1 MALPAVGDGFQVG
14 DGNTGENLVVGNSTR
29 PVLIAPAA
37 GYVGFYGKTPVVR
50 RAYTSAV
57 HATAGI
63 ATSASF
69 GATQL
74 AAIQEIQNTLIG
86 LGVWATA

>member
-1 MALPAVGDGFQVG
+1 MATTYERLDYGSADGCQIGGSSSDKV
-14 DGNTGENLVVGNSTR
+14 
-29 PVLIAPAA
+29 A
-37 GYVGFYGKTPVVR
+37 FYGAVPVAR
-50 RAYTSAV
+50 RAFSSAV
-57 HATAGI
+57 HVTSNL

-86 LGVWATA
+86 LGIWSTA

>member
-1 MALPAVGDGFQVG
+1 MALPSATDAEYLGTNGSGGMVIGQ
-14 DGNTGENLVVGNSTR
+14 
-29 PVLIAPAA
+29 AA
-37 GYVGFYGKTPVVR
+37 ADLVGFYGVTPVAQ

-57 HATAGI
+57 HLSSEL

-74 AAIQEIQNTLIG
+74 AVVNEIQATLVA

>member
-1 MALPAVGDGFQVG
+1 MPAIPASFESLGYNAPDGMQIG
-14 DGNTGENLVVGNSTR
+14 R
-29 PVLIAPAA
+29 RAA
-37 GYVGFYGKTPVVR
+37 NKVGFYGRIPVVQR
-50 RAYTSAV
+50 PFTAAV
-57 HATAGI
+57 HNSTAV

-74 AAIQEIQNTLIG
+74 AAVQEIMNTLTG

>member
-1 MALPAVGDGFQVG
+1 MTQPTEYEQ
-14 DGNTGENLVVGNSTR
+14 
-29 PVLIAPAA
+29 A
-37 GYVGFYGKTPVVR
+37 GYNAPDGLQIGKGASEKVGFYGIAPVAQ

-57 HATAGI
+57 HLSSEL

-74 AAIQEIQNTLIG
+74 AAVNEIQATLVA